1 MAECASCS
9 FENRPGALFC
19 GSCGV
24 QLGRAC
30 ATCGEVVALGL
41 PFCTACGAAFEPGED
56 QPPILEERKVVT
68 VLFADLVGFTGRAE
82 QLDPEDVRRM
92 LAPYH
97 TRVKTELESYG
108 GTVEKF
114 IGDAVVALFG
124 APLAHEDD
132 PERGVR
138 AAIAVREAIG
148 ELNGADPTLG
158 LRVRIGV
165 TTGEAMIALSAR
177 PSEGEGMAAG
187 DIVNTC
193 SRLQSAAPVDGILVD
208 ESTYRATSNVIE
220 YRDAEPVAA
229 KGKSEPIRVWEVV
242 APRNRLGVDIAF
254 RGGAELIGREQEL
267 RLLRDAL
274 ARSERERAPQL
285 VTLVGA
291 PGIGKSR
298 LLFELYAALDDDP
311 EVFAN
316 WRQGRSLP
324 YGEGVSFWALGEMV
338 KAQAGILES
347 DSSDEAAAKLGTA
360 VTTVVHDEA
369 EAQWVDEHLGPLVGL
384 EGPEEVGGD
393 LRREAFAAWRRFFE
407 ALAETRPLVLVFEDL
422 HWADDGLLDFVDHL
436 VDWATDVPILVVCT
450 ARPELVERRP
460 GWGGGKRSA
469 LTVSLSPLSDSDIE
483 RLLQALLAERSV
495 PQARVDE
502 LLAHAGGNPLYA
514 EEFVRM
520 LAETGADA
528 DLPLPE
534 TVQGIIAA
542 RLDTLAGE
550 EKALVQDAAVVGKVF
565 WVGALAAVSDRPP
578 SEVEL
583 GLQRLERKEF
593 VRRERRSSVAGETAF
608 VFRHVLVRDVAYGQ
622 IPRPRRAELHRRTAG
637 WLESLAGDRA
647 EDIADMI
654 AHHYLSALQFAR
666 AAGHGLDDLPERA
679 RIALAEAGDRALA
692 LSAYAPAV
700 RFYREALASWPAD
713 DPERPPL
720 LLRYGQAL
728 FRAEQ
733 TGADVLEEATRALLE
748 AGELELAAEAEVL
761 LADLLMI
768 AQGRREEAQSHFG
781 HAVALLADRPPSRSK
796 VRVLASRA
804 HFHLA
809 ADDAEEAASVA
820 GEALRMA
827 DELELDDFRAHTL
840 STRGFS
846 RVMTGDLD
854 GLDDLRE
861 SVQVAAAAN
870 SPQVARGY
878 NNLASITADLG
889 DLTRAFELYAEARR
903 AAERFGDALA
913 LRWLEIERMFEHYWR
928 GNWDRALEL
937 GDGMLVDGENGL
949 GSLYEVDA
957 LLIRAK
963 IQLAREGADAA
974 LDNVERA
981 LGVARSVGAPQ
992 LLFPVLAFDA
1002 HAHGEAGQGGA
1013 ASEAADELLALWLE
1027 EGGGTSLASFWLPDL
1042 AFALTR
1048 LDRGDELLEALSRV
1062 RTQTRWLEAALAA
1075 GNGDWPAAAGLF
1087 ARIGSLPD
1095 EAFARLRAAAEL
1107 EAAALADEADR
1118 ERRQA
1123 NAFYREVGAASGVS
1137 AVD

>member
-1 MAECASCS
+1 
-9 FENRPGALFC
+9 
-19 GSCGV
+19 
-24 QLGRAC
+24 
-30 ATCGEVVALGL
+30 
-41 PFCTACGAAFEPGED
+41 
-56 QPPILEERKVVT
+56 
-68 VLFADLVGFTGRAE
+68 
-82 QLDPEDVRRM
+82 
-92 LAPYH
+92 
-97 TRVKTELESYG
+97 
-108 GTVEKF
+108 
-114 IGDAVVALFG
+114 
-124 APLAHEDD
+124 
-132 PERGVR
+132 
-138 AAIAVREAIG
+138 
-148 ELNGADPTLG
+148 
-158 LRVRIGV
+158 
-165 TTGEAMIALSAR
+165 
-177 PSEGEGMAAG
+177 
-187 DIVNTC
+187 
-193 SRLQSAAPVDGILVD
+193 
-208 ESTYRATSNVIE
+208 
-220 YRDAEPVAA
+220 
-229 KGKSEPIRVWEVV
+229 
-242 APRNRLGVDIAF
+242 
-254 RGGAELIGREQEL
+254 
-267 RLLRDAL
+267 
-274 ARSERERAPQL
+274 
-285 VTLVGA
+285 
-291 PGIGKSR
+291 
-298 LLFELYAALDDDP
+298 
-311 EVFAN
+311 
-316 WRQGRSLP
+316 
-324 YGEGVSFWALGEMV
+324 
-338 KAQAGILES
+338 
-347 DSSDEAAAKLGTA
+347 
-360 VTTVVHDEA
+360 
-369 EAQWVDEHLGPLVGL
+369 
-384 EGPEEVGGD
+384 
-393 LRREAFAAWRRFFE
+393 
-407 ALAETRPLVLVFEDL
+407 
-422 HWADDGLLDFVDHL
+422 
-436 VDWATDVPILVVCT
+436 
-450 ARPELVERRP
+450 
-460 GWGGGKRSA
+460 
-469 LTVSLSPLSDSDIE
+469 
-483 RLLQALLAERSV
+483 
-495 PQARVDE
+495 
-502 LLAHAGGNPLYA
+502 
-514 EEFVRM
+514 
-520 LAETGADA
+520 
-528 DLPLPE
+528 
-534 TVQGIIAA
+534 
-542 RLDTLAGE
+542 
-550 EKALVQDAAVVGKVF
+550 
-565 WVGALAAVSDRPP
+565 
-578 SEVEL
+578 
-583 GLQRLERKEF
+583 
-593 VRRERRSSVAGETAF
+593 
-608 VFRHVLVRDVAYGQ
+608 
-622 IPRPRRAELHRRTAG
+622 
-637 WLESLAGDRA
+637 
-647 EDIADMI
+647 
-654 AHHYLSALQFAR
+654 
-666 AAGHGLDDLPERA
+666 
-679 RIALAEAGDRALA
+679 
-692 LSAYAPAV
+692 
-700 RFYREALASWPAD
+700 
-713 DPERPPL
+713 
-720 LLRYGQAL
+720 
-728 FRAEQ
+728 
-733 TGADVLEEATRALLE
+733 VLEEATRALLE

-1002 HAHGEAGQGGA
+1002 HARGEAGQGDA